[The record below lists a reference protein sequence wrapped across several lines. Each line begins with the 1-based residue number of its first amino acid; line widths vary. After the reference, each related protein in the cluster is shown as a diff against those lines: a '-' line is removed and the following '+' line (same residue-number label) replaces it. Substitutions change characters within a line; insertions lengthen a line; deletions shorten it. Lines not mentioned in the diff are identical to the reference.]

1 MSRIGSLL
9 GALVFLVLAAVALYR
24 LLFYFPITVGG
35 HAIGQT
41 ASFFAFAAFRRAYPH
56 HDPRRGHRP
65 TALATAQATLSAASP
80 ARGRRCARSLL
91 RISRRHLAGAIPNS
105 EMNQRVNELCAE

>member
-24 LLFYFPITVGG
+24 LLFFFPITVGG

-41 ASFFAFAAFRRAYPH
+41 ASFFAFAVFAALTLIMI
-56 HDPRRGHRP
+56 RGAATGQRP
-65 TALATAQATLSAASP
+65 
-80 ARGRRCARSLL
+80 
-91 RISRRHLAGAIPNS
+91 
-105 EMNQRVNELCAE
+105 